1 MNDSNNTNNGQNTL
15 PHHKLIAYR
24 LSLSLIHRI
33 PIRDADQREQARK
46 SAKSAARN
54 LAEGAGR
61 ASRADK
67 ARVYAIARGE
77 VCEACAAVEIAAAI
91 GCASEADLRAVLSF
105 GKRLSDIVGRLV
117 G

>member
-1 MNDSNNTNNGQNTL
+1 MNETLL
-15 PHHKLIAYR
+15 PHHTLIAYR
-24 LSLSLIHRI
+24 VSLELLRVIQRT
-33 PIRDADQREQARK
+33 PIRDADQRAQARK

-61 ASRADK
+61 WSRADK

-77 VCEACAAVEIAAAI
+77 VCEACAAVEIAEAI
-91 GCASEADLRAVLSF
+91 GCASVEDVGQVNML
-105 GKRLSDIVGRLV
+105 GKRLCDMIGRLI

>member
-1 MNDSNNTNNGQNTL
+1 MNNITL
-15 PHHKLIAYR
+15 PHHKLTAYQLSIDLLR
-24 LSLSLIHRI
+24 LIQRT

-61 ASRADK
+61 WSRADK

-77 VCEACAAVEIAAAI
+77 VCEACAAVEIAEAI
-91 GCASEADLRAVLSF
+91 GCASAEHVAEVNAL
-105 GKRLSDIVGRLV
+105 GKRLCDIIGRLV

>member
-1 MNDSNNTNNGQNTL
+1 MNDVTL
-15 PHHKLIAYR
+15 PHHSLIAYQ
-24 LSLSLIHRI
+24 LSLDLLRLVHRTT
-33 PIRDADQREQARK
+33 IRDAEQRSQARS

-61 ASRADK
+61 YSRADK

-77 VCEACAAVEIAAAI
+77 VCEACAAVEIAEAI
-91 GCASEADLRAVLSF
+91 GCASAEDVAAVNAL
-105 GKRLSDIVGRLV
+105 GKRLCDILGRLV

>member
-1 MNDSNNTNNGQNTL
+1 MEL
-15 PHHKLIAYR
+15 PHHHLHAYQ
-24 LSLSLIHRI
+24 LSLEWLKLVHATQ
-33 PIRDADQREQARK
+33 IRDADQRAQARK

-77 VCEACAAVEIAAAI
+77 VCEACAAVEIAGAI
-91 GCASEADLRAVLSF
+91 GCARTEDVSAVNAL
-105 GKRLSDIVGRLV
+105 GKRLTDMIGRLI

>member
-1 MNDSNNTNNGQNTL
+1 MNQQVL
-15 PHHKLIAYR
+15 PHHKLAAYHLAIEFLR
-24 LSLSLIHRI
+24 RVHES
-33 PIRDADQREQARK
+33 PIRDAQQREQARK

-54 LAEGAGR
+54 IAEGAGR
-61 ASRADK
+61 WSRADK

-91 GCASEADLRAVLSF
+91 GGASVEDAAQVNAL
-105 GKRLSDIVGRLV
+105 GKRLTDMLGRLV

>member
-1 MNDSNNTNNGQNTL
+1 MNDVSL
-15 PHHKLIAYR
+15 PHHKLVAYQ
-24 LSLSLIHRI
+24 LSLELLRLVHRVA
-33 PIRDADQREQARK
+33 IRDADQRQQARK

-61 ASRADK
+61 WSRADK

-77 VCEACAAVEIAAAI
+77 ICEACAAVEIAEAI
-91 GCASEADLRAVLSF
+91 GCASAYDVAAVNAL
-105 GKRLSDIVGRLV
+105 GKRLCDILGRLV

>member
-1 MNDSNNTNNGQNTL
+1 MNDTSL
-15 PHHKLIAYR
+15 PHHKLIAYQ
-24 LSLSLIHRI
+24 LSLELLRLVYDT
-33 PIRDADQREQARK
+33 PIRDAEQRSEARK

-61 ASRADK
+61 WSRADK

-77 VCEACAAVEIAAAI
+77 VCEACAAVEIASTI
-91 GCASEADLRAVLSF
+91 GCASTEDVTAVNAL
-105 GKRLSDIVGRLV
+105 GKRLCDVIGRLV

>member
-1 MNDSNNTNNGQNTL
+1 MKTSL
-15 PHHKLIAYR
+15 PHHSLLAYQ
-24 LSLSLIHRI
+24 LSLELLRLIHQT
-33 PIRDADQREQARK
+33 PIRDAEQRQQARK

-61 ASRADK
+61 WSRADK

-77 VCEACAAVEIAAAI
+77 VCEACAAVEIAHVV
-91 GCASEADLRAVLSF
+91 GCANAEDVVAINGL
-105 GKRLSDIVGRLV
+105 GKRLCDVIGRLV

>member
-1 MNDSNNTNNGQNTL
+1 MNEQLL
-15 PHHKLIAYR
+15 PHHKLVAYQVALELLR
-24 LSLSLIHRI
+24 LVYNT
-33 PIRDADQREQARK
+33 PIRDAEQRAQARK

-54 LAEGAGR
+54 VAEGAGR
-61 ASRADK
+61 WSRADK

-91 GCASEADLRAVLSF
+91 GCASSDDAVAVNAV
-105 GKRLSDIVGRLV
+105 GKRLSDILGRLI

>member
-1 MNDSNNTNNGQNTL
+1 MNQTLL
-15 PHHKLIAYR
+15 PHQKLIAYQ
-24 LSLSLIHRI
+24 LSIELVRLIHDT

-91 GCASEADLRAVLSF
+91 GCASAEHVAAVNGL
-105 GKRLSDIVGRLV
+105 GKRLCDIIGRLI